1 MMDREGK
8 DNRSTLIGT
17 DITYAAELLRQGEL
31 VSIPTETVY
40 GLAANA
46 LDEDAVRKIFAAKGR
61 PLTNPLIIHVAEIDQ
76 VSDYAQQIPEAAY
89 RLLEAFSPGPL
100 TLLLPR
106 RTIVPDVV
114 TAHLPHVAI
123 RIPNHPLTHS
133 LLSALRLPL
142 AAPSANPYGYI
153 SPTSA
158 QHVYKMLEGKISY
171 ILDGGYCAGG
181 IESTIVGFPEGIPT
195 LYREGLI
202 TKEAIEAIIGAVKRK
217 ETNQPL
223 APGMSVSHYS
233 PRTPLILS
241 EDIDARL
248 AEYQGKKIGLIT
260 YDDYSEKL
268 SEKDQLLLCRD
279 NDLSAAASRLYAAM
293 HEMDERGYELI
304 LVRKLP
310 QQSLGIALNDRLN
323 RASHK

>member
-1 MMDREGK
+1 MKESEGK
-8 DNRSTLIGT
+8 DSRNTLIGT
-17 DITYAAELLRQGEL
+17 DISYASELIRQGEL
-31 VSIPTETVY
+31 VAIPTETVY

-46 LDEDAVRKIFAAKGR
+46 LDEQAVRKIFAAKGR

-76 VSDYAQQIPEAAY
+76 VSDYAQQIPAAAY

-100 TLLLPR
+100 TVLLPR

-133 LLSALRLPL
+133 LLSVLRLPL

-158 QHVYKMLEGKISY
+158 QHVYKMLKGKISY
-171 ILDGGYCAGG
+171 ILDGGNCAGG

-202 TKEAIEAIIGAVKRK
+202 NKEAIEAIIGPVKRK

-223 APGMSVSHYS
+223 APGMTASHYS

-241 EDIDARL
+241 EDIDELL
-248 AEYQGKKIGLIT
+248 ADHEGKHIGLIT
-260 YDDYSEKL
+260 YDAYSKKL
-268 SEKDQLLLCRD
+268 PQQNQLLLYQD

-293 HEMDERGYELI
+293 HEMDERGYDLI

-310 QQSLGIALNDRLN
+310 HQSLGVALNDRLN